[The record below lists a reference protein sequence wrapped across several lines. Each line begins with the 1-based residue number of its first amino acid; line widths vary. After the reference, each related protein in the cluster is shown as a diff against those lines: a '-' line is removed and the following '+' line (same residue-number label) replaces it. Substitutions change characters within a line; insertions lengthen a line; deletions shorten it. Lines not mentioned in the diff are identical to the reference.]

1 MLQLT
6 LRGGGSL
13 VASLIL
19 SAMFAGVA
27 LGGEPS
33 DAVADADL
41 GLTVEILGGDDD
53 LLDADVDL
61 GLDVVVD
68 LVHDDHPLVEVDS
81 NTSVDVE
88 VMLSHHDDQPFVA
101 ADVATATVA
110 VVDLGG
116 GHDGPDAVAWLG
128 AGAPLVAERTA
139 TDLLN
144 VEGAPAIGLGIIIGQ
159 VGGPFD
165 GAGAGSHTQVPIDLE
180 VNDEDDNLVH
190 ALVGAASDNDAFVGD
205 VLLATIGADAC
216 VEAIVGPGGL
226 VGCGAPETTIPDD
239 GEDGDDPD
247 GAVPIGPG
255 DDSGEAPGTG
265 NVPDTAPV
273 GPGGVT
279 GELPDTAASPV
290 TGGWHAVL
298 GALLALLAGA
308 WSVRRRVVG
317 R

>member
-128 AGAPLVAERTA
+128 AGAPLVAERARPPT
-139 TDLLN
+139 
-144 VEGAPAIGLGIIIGQ
+144 
-159 VGGPFD
+159 
-165 GAGAGSHTQVPIDLE
+165 
-180 VNDEDDNLVH
+180 
-190 ALVGAASDNDAFVGD
+190 
-205 VLLATIGADAC
+205 C
-216 VEAIVGPGGL
+216 
-226 VGCGAPETTIPDD
+226 
-239 GEDGDDPD
+239 
-247 GAVPIGPG
+247 
-255 DDSGEAPGTG
+255 
-265 NVPDTAPV
+265 
-273 GPGGVT
+273 
-279 GELPDTAASPV
+279 
-290 TGGWHAVL
+290 
-298 GALLALLAGA
+298 
-308 WSVRRRVVG
+308 
-317 R
+317 